1 MGFRKKARIAKAVEA
16 AKKKA
21 RQKTKGLLKQTQERQ
36 RKEEE

>member
-1 MGFRKKARIAKAVEA
+1 MGFKKKMRIAKAVEP

-21 RQKTKGLLKQTQERQ
+21 RHKTKGLLKQKQERQ